1 AACAGSCRRVGLCY
15 IRDDKTEED
24 VFGLAEGLAMG
35 VRVVRNAESW
45 ALFYLKHQREVE
57 EVLQFLVD
65 RVDRTPE
72 TDFQERTGVTGNEV
86 QT

>member
-1 AACAGSCRRVGLCY
+1 
-15 IRDDKTEED
+15 
-24 VFGLAEGLAMG
+24 MG